1 MPISNEFKNRINDLV
16 SNVYID
22 RKIRKSDLPKMIGI
36 DYSSLSNA
44 MEYGIVPTPRI
55 AMRMADYFECSIP
68 YLLGLTDDEHFT
80 KSKKNESFPDR
91 IDLLCEAKKTD
102 YAKVCKE
109 CKLYRGYL
117 ARWISHRYIP
127 SWEFLDLLADYFDV
141 SVDYLLGRTDD
152 R

>member
-16 SNVYID
+16 SDVYID

-68 YLLGLTDDEHFT
+68 
-80 KSKKNESFPDR
+80 
-91 IDLLCEAKKTD
+91 
-102 YAKVCKE
+102 
-109 CKLYRGYL
+109 
-117 ARWISHRYIP
+117 
-127 SWEFLDLLADYFDV
+127 
-141 SVDYLLGRTDD
+141 
-152 R
+152 